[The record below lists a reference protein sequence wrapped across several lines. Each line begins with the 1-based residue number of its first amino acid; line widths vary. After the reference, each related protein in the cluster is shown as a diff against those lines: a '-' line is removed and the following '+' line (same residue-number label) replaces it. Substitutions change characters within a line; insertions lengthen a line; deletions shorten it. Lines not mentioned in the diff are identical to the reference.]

1 MVRIVLLTLLV
12 LTTAA
17 AATAA
22 GYELLRTKTITV
34 RVGGLDEKVNEG
46 TTLEEAAER
55 LGIRPD
61 AGDLLDVEHAVLQ
74 RNAFPGKLLLN
85 GTARPRTTE
94 LEEGDRIAAVDGRDQ
109 REPVTR
115 FSVRVSGGMPP
126 NPQFTLARTP
136 GKQELEKGQISGK
149 VALVGFHP
157 SGPARVP
164 RAVALTFDDGPSRYT
179 TRVLSAFERLH
190 ARATFFVVGYLAERH
205 PGLVRRELAA
215 GMGVANHSYSHPY
228 RPPFDRQ
235 PHEKILDEIE
245 SGGDVLAR
253 LGQAPALFRPPGGS
267 FSLYVLEA
275 TGAHGQR
282 IVLWSVDPED
292 WSSEPTAKEITTR
305 VLDAVRPG
313 SIVLLHDGGG
323 DQSRTVKALPGIVK
337 GIRAKGL
344 RLVVLR

>member
-109 REPVTR
+109 RD
-115 FSVRVSGGMPP
+115 
-126 NPQFTLARTP
+126 LAGDLP
-136 GKQELEKGQISGK
+136 LLEL
-149 VALVGFHP
+149 L
-157 SGPARVP
+157 PARRP
-164 RAVALTFDDGPSRYT
+164 RESEL
-179 TRVLSAFERLH
+179 RVR
-190 ARATFFVVGYLAERH
+190 RH
-205 PGLVRRELAA
+205 P
-215 GMGVANHSYSHPY
+215 P
-228 RPPFDRQ
+228 
-235 PHEKILDEIE
+235 
-245 SGGDVLAR
+245 
-253 LGQAPALFRPPGGS
+253 
-267 FSLYVLEA
+267 
-275 TGAHGQR
+275 
-282 IVLWSVDPED
+282 
-292 WSSEPTAKEITTR
+292 
-305 VLDAVRPG
+305 
-313 SIVLLHDGGG
+313 
-323 DQSRTVKALPGIVK
+323 
-337 GIRAKGL
+337 
-344 RLVVLR
+344 